1 MKRSDKVLTYAVGFA
16 LGCVILA
23 MIPRGDPQPKRHP
36 WHEQTALKGTYPM
49 EVTDDAGRTVQ
60 FEKQPRHFISLAPS
74 ITEILFAMDMGDHL
88 MAVTRWCA
96 YPEEAAA
103 LRDAGAQVGNLDT
116 PNQPM
121 IAEYRPD
128 LIIGTEMTPVEVYAD
143 LENPPGTVALSLKH
157 EGMEDVINDIRM
169 IGKVTGVPGKALKL
183 AQELGSERQSV
194 EAMLDAYQDLPR
206 KRVLFLLSIDPDGAP
221 GWSPGQGSWVDDL
234 LTKAHA
240 VNVTASLGGGWG
252 QLRLE
257 DLTKLDPDVI
267 LLRDSSTQTGQ
278 ASLRERVASLS
289 QQATWQDLTAVRTG
303 RIHILPHGPLN
314 VPGPRI
320 VQAYRSIAEAIWIQ
334 E

>member
-1 MKRSDKVLTYAVGFA
+1 
-16 LGCVILA
+16 
-23 MIPRGDPQPKRHP
+23 
-36 WHEQTALKGTYPM
+36 
-49 EVTDDAGRTVQ
+49 
-60 FEKQPRHFISLAPS
+60 
-74 ITEILFAMDMGDHL
+74 
-88 MAVTRWCA
+88 
-96 YPEEAAA
+96 
-103 LRDAGAQVGNLDT
+103 
-116 PNQPM
+116 M

-143 LENPPGTVALSLKH
+143 LENPPGTVAVSLKH

-303 RIHILPHGPLN
+303 RIHILPHGPLH